1 MSVRRKQNFLNQQ
14 RLNTPDIR
22 AIESAVSN
30 DFDEMLKGLVT
41 GQGKSYFINGFE
53 LNMTGAV
60 GSSATGLQV
69 LVADSAVLHG
79 NSLESGTFYTVPVGT
94 ANETL
99 NSNTNTRVSGSFVP
113 GALNYVGL
121 EYERVIDA
129 TTTSQAYFW
138 NPSSKSELTKTV
150 PAAIIL
156 KYKFIIT
163 SSIWAA
169 NVLPLAVIETDAA
182 NNVLS
187 VEDHRPLLN
196 RLGTAGSTTPDPTY
210 VYPWTNHA
218 EGRSENFWKST
229 SSTSPFRGGDKQI
242 KNEKEWKDAVMSM
255 IKEIKG
261 TPYWYD
267 VNAGGSIVKLRLDL
281 NNMTMTGT
289 GSIIHSSSIAGR
301 LNWDSDILFNVISS
315 RLTYTL
321 LTNSVSTHITL
332 ADNQVAYIK
341 LVRGVNITP
350 SLIYINGSSVVSSVG
365 AVSWTNNVVAGDF
378 IKLASDLD
386 SRYFKILSVDS
397 ASQVT
402 LTETYPYA
410 STGSGGAQ
418 SQYAWGAYQ
427 TNAAPSTDRHVKVST
442 REAVP
447 FNEDILW
454 LFLRQD
460 NGGSLARV
468 YIRGAAGG
476 ELEQGES
483 REISDNE
490 SDDVLAYI
498 GTPAENV
505 STPDYTN
512 ANGTG
517 VAEATTIV
525 YPAAASVT
533 SGQSHTLNSANDS
546 SEYYVWFNKNGAGG
560 DPLIGGKFAIEVAIV
575 TGNTAT
581 QVATAAAAAIGAVSD
596 FSVVDNLDGSISIV
610 NNLVG
615 VTTDAANVNIGGIF
629 SVTVNTQGAGSPNH
643 VVVDAE
649 NLTKSIKRLDD
660 AIGAVLAGLDDPS
673 YDEILEVVSGA
684 PANDNEATGP
694 ISIGTNITIPLNSRN
709 SDIQQQYTVGAGSL
723 GVYLNGVRLDR
734 GGDYTEVG
742 TAGFA
747 SSTIQTQ
754 FALIVGDV
762 ITFKAEAPASAS
774 VGGGG
779 GAYTS
784 VNLGTAKD
792 ANVFKTLV
800 GNQFQFRRIQAGTNV
815 SVTETTDTVIIS
827 ATAGVG
833 ASQVDTYSANYTLT
847 SVEDVALVANSGSDV
862 TITLPDA
869 TAVEGKVYNIKKVDA
884 GNNLFVKSVLGQTLD
899 SVDID
904 ASPLTIA
911 VQFENITI
919 ISDGINW
926 WII

>member
-1 MSVRRKQNFLNQQ
+1 MAVRRKQNFLNQQ
-14 RLNTPDIR
+14 RLNVPDIK
-22 AIESAVSN
+22 ALESAASN
-30 DFDEMLKGLVT
+30 DFDELLKGLVT

-121 EYERVIDA
+121 EYERVIDP

-163 SSIWAA
+163 SSIWAL

-196 RLGTAGSTTPDPTY
+196 RLGTAGSATPDPTY
-210 VYPWTNHA
+210 VYPWTNHS

-267 VNAGGSIVKLRLDL
+267 INAGGSIVKLRLDL
-281 NNMTMTGT
+281 ANTMMTGN
-289 GSIIHSSSIAGR
+289 GSISHSSSIAGR
-301 LNWDSDILFNVISS
+301 LNWDSDILFNTIASRIS
-315 RLTYTL
+315 YKL
-321 LTNSVSTHITL
+321 LANSVSTHVTL
-332 ADNQVAYIK
+332 SDNQVAYIK
-341 LVRGVNITP
+341 LIRGVNIVP
-350 SLIYINGSSVVSSVG
+350 SLIYVNASSVVVSVG
-365 AVSWTNNVVAGDF
+365 AVSWTTNVVAGDY

-386 SRYFKILSVDS
+386 TRYFKILSVDS

-402 LTETYPYA
+402 LTEVYPYA

-418 SQYAWGAYQ
+418 SQYAWGTYQ
-427 TNAAPSTDRHVKVST
+427 TNAAPSTDRHVKIDN
-442 REAVP
+442 RESVP

-460 NGGSLARV
+460 NGGSLGRV

-476 ELEQGES
+476 ELEQGED
-483 REISDNE
+483 REISDNQ
-490 SDDVLAYI
+490 SNDVLTYI
-498 GTPAENV
+498 GSPTEHTD
-505 STPDYTN
+505 SPDYTN
-512 ANGTG
+512 SNGSG
-517 VAEATTIV
+517 VAEVTTFS
-525 YPAAASVT
+525 YPAASSIT
-533 SGQSHTLNSANDS
+533 SGQAHTLNASNDS
-546 SEYYVWFNKNGAGG
+546 SECYVWFNKNGAGG
-560 DPLIGGKFAIEVAIV
+560 DPLIGGKFGIPVAII

-581 QVATAAAAAIGAVSD
+581 QNATAAAIAIAANSN
-596 FSVVDNLDGSISIV
+596 FSVVNHLNGTITV
-610 NNLVG
+610 TNNLVG
-615 VTTDAANVNIGGIF
+615 TTTDAANINIGGAF
-629 SVTVNTQGAGSPNH
+629 SAVVNTQGAGSPNH
-643 VVVDAE
+643 VIADGE

-673 YDEILEVVSGA
+673 FDEIITIVSGA
-684 PANDNEATGP
+684 PANDNQFTGP
-694 ISIGTNITIPLNSRN
+694 VTIGTNITIPLNARN
-709 SDIQQQYTVGAGSL
+709 SNIQQQYTVGAGSL
-723 GVYLNGVRLDR
+723 GVYLNGVRINNPS
-734 GGDYTEVG
+734 DYTEVG
-742 TAGFA
+742 TIATA
-747 SSTIQTQ
+747 SSIIQTQ

-762 ITFKAEAPASAS
+762 LTFKAEPPASAS
-774 VGGGG
+774 IGGGSS
-779 GAYTS
+779 YTG
-784 VNLGTAKD
+784 VNLGTVKD

-800 GNQFQFRRIQAGTNV
+800 ANQFQFRRIQAGSNI
-815 SVTETTDTVIIS
+815 SVTETTDSVIIS
-827 ATAGVG
+827 SASGVG
-833 ASQVDTYSANYTLT
+833 ASQIDTYSANYTLT
-847 SVEDVALVANSGSDV
+847 SVEDVALVANAGSDV

-869 TAVEGKVYNIKKVDA
+869 TAVEGKVYNIKKIDA
-884 GNNLFVKSVLGQTLD
+884 GNNLFIKSVSSQTLD

-904 ASPLTIA
+904 AAPLAIT

-919 ISDGINW
+919 ISDGSSW
-926 WII
+926 YII

>member
-14 RLNTPDIR
+14 RLNVPDIK
-22 AIESAVSN
+22 AIESAISN

-99 NSNTNTRVSGSFVP
+99 NSNTNTRVTGSFVP
-113 GALNYVGL
+113 GALNYIGL
-121 EYERVIDA
+121 EYERVIDPS
-129 TTTSQAYFW
+129 TTSQAYFW
-138 NPSSKSELTKTV
+138 NPSNKSELTKTV

-169 NVLPLAVIETDAA
+169 NVLPLAVVETDAA

-267 VNAGGSIVKLRLDL
+267 INAGGSIVKLRLDL
-281 NNMTMTGT
+281 NNTTMTGT
-289 GSIIHSSSIAGR
+289 GSIAHSNSVAG
-301 LNWDSDILFNVISS
+301 LVNWDSDILFNIIGS
-315 RLTYTL
+315 RLTYKIL
-321 LTNSVSTHITL
+321 SNSVSTHISIP
-332 ADNQVAYIK
+332 DNQVAYIK
-341 LVRGVNITP
+341 LIRGVNIVP
-350 SLIYINGSSVVSSVG
+350 NLIYVNASSVVVSVG
-365 AVSWTNNVVAGDF
+365 AVSWTNDILAGDF

-386 SRYFKILSVDS
+386 TRYFKVASVDS

-418 SQYAWGAYQ
+418 SQYAWGTYQ
-427 TNAAPSTDRHVKVST
+427 TNVAPSTDRHVKIAS
-442 REAVP
+442 RENVP

-460 NGGSLARV
+460 NAGSLARV

-483 REISDNE
+483 RQISDNE
-490 SDDVLAYI
+490 TNEVLEYI
-498 GTPAENV
+498 GSPAEHI

-512 ANGTG
+512 SNGAG
-517 VAEATTIV
+517 VAEVTTFS
-525 YPAAASVT
+525 YPAAASIT
-533 SGQSHTLNSANDS
+533 SGQAHTLNSSNDI
-546 SEYYVWFNKNGAGG
+546 SEYYVWFNKDGLGG

-581 QVATAAAAAIGAVSD
+581 QNATAAALAINAISD
-596 FSVVDNLDGSISIV
+596 FSVVNNLNGTIV
-610 NNLVG
+610 VTNNLVG
-615 VTTDAANVNIGGIF
+615 TTTDAANIDIGGAF
-629 SVTVNTQGAGSPNH
+629 SAVVNTQGAGSPNH
-643 VVVDAE
+643 VIADGE

-673 YDEILEVVSGA
+673 YDEIISIVSGA
-684 PANDNEATGP
+684 PADDNEVTGP
-694 ISIGTNITIPLNSRN
+694 VTVGTNITIPLNARN
-709 SDIQQQYTVGAGSL
+709 SDMQQQYTVGAGSL

-734 GGDYTEVG
+734 NGDYTEVG
-742 TAGFA
+742 TTGFA

-754 FALIVGDV
+754 FALIVGD
-762 ITFKAEAPASAS
+762 ILTFKAEPPASAS
-774 VGGGG
+774 TGGGSS
-779 GAYTS
+779 YTG
-784 VNLGTAKD
+784 VNLGTVKD
-792 ANVFKTLV
+792 ANVFKVLV
-800 GNQFQFRRIQAGTNV
+800 GNQFQFRRIQAGTNT
-815 SVTETTDTVIIS
+815 SVTETTDSVIIS
-827 ATAGVG
+827 STSGVG
-833 ASQVDTYSANYTLT
+833 ASQINTYSANYSLT

-862 TITLPDA
+862 TVTLPDA
-869 TAVEGKVYNIKKVDA
+869 TTVEGKVYNIKKIDA
-884 GNNLFVKSVLGQTLD
+884 GNNLFIKSILGQTLD

-904 ASPLTIA
+904 AAPLAIT
-911 VQFENITI
+911 VQFEKITI
-919 ISDGINW
+919 ISDGTNW
-926 WII
+926 WVI